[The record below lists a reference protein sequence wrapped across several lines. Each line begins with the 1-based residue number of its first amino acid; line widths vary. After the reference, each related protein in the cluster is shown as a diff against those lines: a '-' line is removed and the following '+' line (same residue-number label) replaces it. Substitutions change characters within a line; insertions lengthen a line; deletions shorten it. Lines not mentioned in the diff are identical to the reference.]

1 MRIAVMFLTTIAAG
15 FVGISV
21 FGNWLNW
28 PDAGA
33 VFAIATMGSFILR
46 ELRSRN
52 QKKEGS
58 D

>member
-1 MRIAVMFLTTIAAG
+1 MFLATVAAG

-21 FGNWLNW
+21 FGSWLNW

-46 ELRSRN
+46 ELNRRDGGPG
-52 QKKEGS
+52 KS
-58 D
+58 DP